1 MSTVNRDNG
10 DRLRQLDQIENDL
23 VNALCNAGQ
32 SLAELGKDETNVK
45 IVDRETRSFLETL
58 ERVESEISK
67 QLVYLTQ
74 VSTGQ
79 THEGSCYGHQKV
91 LNMSNDRLEHIRR
104 KVADLKNIK

>member
-1 MSTVNRDNG
+1 MTTVNRENS

-32 SLAELGKDETNVK
+32 SLQELSRDEPNVK

-67 QLVYLTQ
+67 QLIYLTQ

-91 LNMSNDRLEHIRR
+91 LNMANDRLEQVKS
-104 KVADLKNIK
+104 KVQDLKNIK

>member
-1 MSTVNRDNG
+1 MTTVNRDNG
-10 DRLRQLDQIENDL
+10 DRLRQLDQIEHDL

-32 SLAELGKDETNVK
+32 SLSELAKDEPNVK

-91 LNMSNDRLEHIRR
+91 LNMSNDRLEHVKS
-104 KVADLKNIK
+104 KVQDLKNIK